1 MILNDRLYLCD
12 NAIAPII
19 SSSVFNRSPDFDSD
33 AGFLALLI
41 VTTSFSNRCRISS
54 SLKPSTN
61 ALSSSRIRRYPSPIA
76 SANDLNTASSAVTQ
90 ILPFQS
96 RFDPNCSSAILD
108 YNIVLMSSSQNLLV
122 PELYLP
128 IKFLIILFFIIS
140 PAMIF
145 S

>member
-12 NAIAPII
+12 NAITPII
-19 SSSVFNRSPDFDSD
+19 SSYGFNRSPDFDSD

>member
-19 SSSVFNRSPDFDSD
+19 SSYVFNRSPDFDSD